1 VVDNFLE
8 FEKPIEELSA
18 KIEELERV
26 SQTQNLDLSEQ
37 INNLE
42 DRRQKVTRDIFSSLD
57 PWQITQ
63 IARHP
68 MRPYTLDYVG
78 FVIAGFQELHG
89 DRMFADD
96 RSIIAGIGKID
107 QRNVALIGHQKGRN
121 TREKLRR
128 NFGMP
133 KPEGYRKAQRV
144 MKLAEKFGLPIV
156 TLIDTPGAYPGVDAE
171 ERGQSEAIAR
181 SLSVMI
187 ALRVPVITA
196 VIGEGGSGGAL
207 AIGVCD
213 RLIMMEYSTY
223 SVISPEGCA
232 SILWKSPD
240 KAPEAAAAMKITSAD
255 LKKLGLVDEIVP
267 EPLGGAHRDPEQ
279 AAAYLNVSLV
289 RHLEEV
295 SSWTIPELL
304 GKRYERLQSFGQ
316 FQNGI

>member
-1 VVDNFLE
+1 MVDNFLE

-37 INNLE
+37 INKLE

>member
-1 VVDNFLE
+1 MVDNFLE

-42 DRRQKVTRDIFSSLD
+42 DRRQKVTLDIFSSLD

-279 AAAYLNVSLV
+279 AAAHLNASLV

-304 GKRYERLQSFGQ
+304 SKRYERLQSFGQ

>member
-1 VVDNFLE
+1 MDNFLE

-18 KIEELERV
+18 KIDELERV
-26 SQTQNLDLSEQ
+26 SQTQNIDLGTEISK
-37 INNLE
+37 LE
-42 DRRQKVTRDIFSSLD
+42 GRRQKVTQDIFSSLD

-63 IARHP
+63 LARHP
-68 MRPYTLDYVG
+68 MRPYTLDYVDLV
-78 FVIAGFQELHG
+78 FDGFQELHG

-96 RSIIAGIGKID
+96 RSIVAGIGKID
-107 QRNVALIGHQKGRN
+107 RWNVALIGHQKGRD
-121 TREKLRR
+121 TREKLRC

-144 MKLAEKFGLPIV
+144 MKLAEKFSLPIV
-156 TLIDTPGAYPGVDAE
+156 TLIDTPGAYPGIDAE

-181 SLSVMI
+181 SLAVMTGI
-187 ALRVPVITA
+187 RVPVISA

-213 RLIMMEYSTY
+213 RLIMMEDSTY

-255 LKKLGLVDEIVP
+255 LKRLGLVDEIVQ
-267 EPLGGAHRDPEQ
+267 EPLGGAHRNYER
-279 AAAYLNVSLV
+279 AAADLNASLA

-295 SSWTIPELL
+295 SSWTTPELL
-304 GKRYERLQSFGQ
+304 AKRYERLQSFGE
-316 FQNGI
+316 FQNGK

>member
-1 VVDNFLE
+1 MDNFLE

-18 KIEELERV
+18 KIDELERV
-26 SQTQNLDLSEQ
+26 SQTQNIDLGTEISK
-37 INNLE
+37 LE
-42 DRRQKVTRDIFSSLD
+42 GRRQKVTQDIFSSLD

-63 IARHP
+63 LARHP
-68 MRPYTLDYVG
+68 MRPYTLDYVDLV
-78 FVIAGFQELHG
+78 FDGFQELHG

-96 RSIIAGIGKID
+96 RSIVAGIGKID
-107 QRNVALIGHQKGRN
+107 RWNVALIGHQKGRD
-121 TREKLRR
+121 TREKLRC

-144 MKLAEKFGLPIV
+144 MKLAEKFSLPIV
-156 TLIDTPGAYPGVDAE
+156 TLIDTPGAYPGIDAE

-181 SLSVMI
+181 SLAVMTGI
-187 ALRVPVITA
+187 RVPVISA

-255 LKKLGLVDEIVP
+255 LKRLGLVDEIVQ
-267 EPLGGAHRDPEQ
+267 EPLGGAHRNYET
-279 AAAYLNVSLV
+279 AAADLNASLA

-295 SSWTIPELL
+295 SSWTTPELL
-304 GKRYERLQSFGQ
+304 AKRYERLQSFGE
-316 FQNGI
+316 FQNGK

>member
-1 VVDNFLE
+1 MDNFLE

-37 INNLE
+37 INKLE
-42 DRRQKVTRDIFSSLD
+42 DRRQKVTHDIFSSLD

-279 AAAYLNVSLV
+279 AAAHLNASLV

-304 GKRYERLQSFGQ
+304 GKRYKRLQSFGQ

>member
-1 VVDNFLE
+1 MDNFLE

-37 INNLE
+37 INKLE
-42 DRRQKVTRDIFSSLD
+42 DRRQKVTHDIFSSLD

-96 RSIIAGIGKID
+96 RSIIAGIGKIG

-279 AAAYLNVSLV
+279 AAAHLNASLV

-304 GKRYERLQSFGQ
+304 GKRYKRLQSFGQ